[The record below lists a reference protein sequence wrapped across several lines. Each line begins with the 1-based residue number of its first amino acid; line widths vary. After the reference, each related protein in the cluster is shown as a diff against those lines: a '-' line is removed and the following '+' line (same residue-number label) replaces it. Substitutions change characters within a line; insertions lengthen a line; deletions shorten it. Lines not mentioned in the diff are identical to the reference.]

1 MEHRRNNA
9 FDPCLP
15 GVRYLP
21 RAERQTGDARL
32 FATETQMDIK
42 YVGSGTRYSRA
53 VIFNQV
59 AYLAGNV
66 AKEPGPTAAEQA
78 RMILSQIEETL
89 ALCGTDK
96 SKLLTATIVFADMR
110 DFEAVNEVWDS
121 WVVPGHLPTRTP
133 IEAKLVTQRHLVAMQ
148 VTAA

>member
-1 MEHRRNNA
+1 LIPTFSELDVGH
-9 FDPCLP
+9 
-15 GVRYLP
+15 VRS
-21 RAERQTGDARL
+21 AEVVMHGCFQWRSK
-32 FATETQMDIK
+32 MDIK

-78 RMILSQIEETL
+78 RMILSQIEDTL

-110 DFEAVNEVWDS
+110 DFDAVNEVWDS
-121 WVVPGHLPTRTP
+121 WVVPGHVPTRTP
-133 IEAKLVTQRHLVAMQ
+133 IEAKLITPRHLVAMQ
-148 VTAA
+148 VTAAI

>member
-1 MEHRRNNA
+1 MLSALDIGQARS
-9 FDPCLP
+9 
-15 GVRYLP
+15 
-21 RAERQTGDARL
+21 AEVVIHAR
-32 FATETQMDIK
+32 FQWRSKMDIK

-78 RMILSQIEETL
+78 RMILSQIEDTL

-110 DFEAVNEVWDS
+110 DFDAVNEVWDS
-121 WVVPGHLPTRTP
+121 WVVPGRLPTRTP
-133 IEAKLVTQRHLVAMQ
+133 IEAKLITPRHLVAMQ
-148 VTAA
+148 VTAAI